1 MGEALTKLKEQAKK
15 LKQEI
20 FVLVEANKHPKVP
33 FYVKLLSIL
42 IIAYAFSPVDLIP
55 DFVPVLGYLDDI
67 ILIPFAIKFV
77 LKLIPKDVLDE
88 CREKVRES
96 ENVKK
101 KNWTAGIIIILL
113 WIAVLYWIFKLFF
126 K

>member
-1 MGEALTKLKEQAKK
+1 
-15 LKQEI
+15 
-20 FVLVEANKHPKVP
+20 VLVEANKHPKVP

-55 DFVPVLGYLDDI
+55 DFIPILGYLDDI

-77 LKLIPKDVLDE
+77 LKLIPKDVLEE

-101 KNWTAGIIIILL
+101 KNWTAAIVIILL
-113 WIAVLYWIFKLFF
+113 WIAVLYWVFKVFF

>member
-1 MGEALTKLKEQAKK
+1 MGEALTKLKEQARK
-15 LKQEI
+15 LKKEI
-20 FVLVEANKHPKVP
+20 FLLVEASKHPKAP

-77 LKLIPKDVLDE
+77 LKLTPKDVLDE
-88 CREKVRES
+88 CREKVRKS

-101 KNWTAGIIIILL
+101 KNWTAGIVIILL

>member
-1 MGEALTKLKEQAKK
+1 MGEALTKLKEQARK
-15 LKQEI
+15 LKKEI
-20 FVLVEANKHPKVP
+20 FLLVEASKHPKAP

-88 CREKVRES
+88 CREKVRKS

-101 KNWTAGIIIILL
+101 KNWTAGIVIILL